1 LITVAVTGG
10 KGGTGKSTVA
20 VNLAVALA
28 LTGCKV
34 VLADLDVE
42 GCVDHLLLKARLKNS
57 KPVKVT
63 IPFIDYDKCV
73 ACGACTGVCDTG
85 ALISVK
91 GGKPFLIP
99 RLCSGCRSCFYA
111 CRYGAI
117 RSGWRVIGEVRRGR
131 ACFNGVTLTLVSGRL
146 REGEEHVAPAVIAAR
161 EEAIRLAEEEHAD
174 FLIIDTA
181 AGTGIAVSQALSTAD
196 LVIAVTEPTPLG
208 AHDLDAILEL
218 TSNLGVRTWVVVNK
232 HGLASEDVVT
242 GIAGKYGVPVVAR
255 VPYSDEVVHAYV
267 SGEPLVLREGSV
279 AGQELRALASAVA
292 SAASVR
298 EVRNA

>member
-1 LITVAVTGG
+1 MMTVAVTGG

-28 LTGCKV
+28 STGYRV

-42 GCVDHLLLKARLKNS
+42 GCVDHLLLKVGLKVV
-57 KPVKVT
+57 KPIKVP
-63 IPFIDYDKCV
+63 IPFIDYGKCV
-73 ACGACTGVCDTG
+73 ACGACTSVCDTG

-99 RLCSGCRSCFYA
+99 RLCSGCEACFHA
-111 CRYGAI
+111 CRFNAI
-117 RSGWRVIGEVRRGR
+117 RKGWRVIGEVSAGKARFGDI
-131 ACFNGVTLTLVSGRL
+131 TLTLVSGRL

-161 EEAIRLAEEEHAD
+161 EEAITSASEEDAD
-174 FLIIDTA
+174 FLVIDTA

-196 LVIAVTEPTPLG
+196 LVLAVTEPTPLG

-218 TSNLGVRTWVVVNK
+218 TSKLGVRTWVVVNK
-232 HGLASEDVVT
+232 HGLAPENIVAGVVSR
-242 GIAGKYGVPVVAR
+242 YGVPVVAR
-255 VPYSDEVVHAYV
+255 IPYSDEVVHAYV

-292 SAASVR
+292 SLASVR
-298 EVRNA
+298 GA